1 MHHDEDDQVA
11 PLWREMEVR
20 LKSAF
25 CNPEH
30 GPELVEKMETLL
42 EEGLEWNALG
52 LRLLPK
58 RMVDE
63 GQKDPML
70 PLPIRITKEQRDILS
85 SLFLAPSDHTTI
97 TWDLDVLRP
106 PPPTAE
112 EPTNDMVALARDGIL
127 KMEDWGLPD
136 QLLEELSNIA
146 SKLLTPGTT
155 AYYPD
160 LQV

>member
-1 MHHDEDDQVA
+1 MHRDEDDQVA

-25 CNPEH
+25 CNLEQ
-30 GPELVEKMETLL
+30 GPELIKEMEMLL

-52 LRLLPK
+52 LRLLAK
-58 RMVDE
+58 RRVDE
-63 GQKDPML
+63 GQKDLML
-70 PLPIRITKEQRDILS
+70 PLPIRITKEQRDILA

-106 PPPTAE
+106 PLTAE
-112 EPTNDMVALARDGIL
+112 ETTNDMVTLARDGIL

-155 AYYPD
+155 AYYRD
-160 LQV
+160 MQV

>member
-1 MHHDEDDQVA
+1 M
-11 PLWREMEVR
+11 
-20 LKSAF
+20 
-25 CNPEH
+25 
-30 GPELVEKMETLL
+30 
-42 EEGLEWNALG
+42 
-52 LRLLPK
+52 
-58 RMVDE
+58 
-63 GQKDPML
+63 
-70 PLPIRITKEQRDILS
+70 TKEQRDILA

-106 PPPTAE
+106 PPTADAE

-155 AYYPD
+155 AYYRD

>member
-1 MHHDEDDQVA
+1 MTASLTNYLIFTVGIDHDEDDQVA

-30 GPELVEKMETLL
+30 GPELVEEMETLL

-52 LRLLPK
+52 LRLLAK

-70 PLPIRITKEQRDILS
+70 PLPIRMTKEQRDILS
-85 SLFLAPSDHTTI
+85 SLYLAPSDHTTI
-97 TWDLDVLRP
+97 TWDLDVLHNGRKSLILAP
-106 PPPTAE
+106 QEIPDISGYQWGFGCQFAKAYITENPV
-112 EPTNDMVALARDGIL
+112 TNQKIL
-127 KMEDWGLPD
+127 
-136 QLLEELSNIA
+136 
-146 SKLLTPGTT
+146 
-155 AYYPD
+155 
-160 LQV
+160 